1 MSAIVEVQGL
11 RTVWPRRNVWAVI
24 ASAALL
30 ASSCGGSASDAGP
43 ATSAEPTT
51 TQVATTEPPTTSTT
65 ELATTTTTSPAP
77 GVSSA
82 NIVAPPDAGEPLDYG
97 PAVGTALA
105 IVGLEAN
112 TDLGSDTEN
121 ADDPAILTP
130 ATLDFFVA
138 PGEDQAIERSEPAFG
153 SDAELL
159 AAGNAW
165 AFPDSVWWQLTIDGV
180 EVWADQANLGAL
192 GDSFNVYD
200 EVFESLDGVE
210 APTLNELAL
219 RIAQSRPTGGPE
231 PRITIVT
238 EETEIDAPHHLYV
251 IVDILGLGDDA
262 VKGERLRIEV
272 LVIFE
277 DTEAADALDDE
288 SADAP
293 DETVEDERTVLSV
306 ILSDVILTPICGR
319 GVHDGLCL

>member
-1 MSAIVEVQGL
+1 ML
-11 RTVWPRRNVWAVI
+11 HNYRTSGAFTADRRFAVI
-24 ASAALL
+24 VTAALL
-30 ASSCGGSASDAGP
+30 ASSCGGSASDAGS

-51 TQVATTEPPTTSTT
+51 TQAITTEPPSTSTTALATTSTT
-65 ELATTTTTSPAP
+65 APPEP

-82 NIVAPPDAGEPLDYG
+82 NIVATPDAGAPLDYG
-97 PAVGTALA
+97 PAEGTPLS
-105 IVGLEAN
+105 IVGLEVN
-112 TDLGSDTEN
+112 TGQDTADQETDAQGS
-121 ADDPAILTP
+121 ASLTP

-138 PGEDQAIERSEPAFG
+138 PGQDQAVERSEPAFG
-153 SDAELL
+153 SDAVLL

-165 AFPDSVWWQLTIDGV
+165 AFQDSVWWELTVGGV

-200 EVFESLDGVE
+200 EVFESLDTVE

-219 RIAQSRPTGGPE
+219 QIARSRPTGGPE
-231 PRITIVT
+231 PRITVVT

-251 IVDILGLGDDA
+251 IVDILGLGDDS

-272 LVIFE
+272 LVMFE
-277 DTEAADALDDE
+277 DNESPDSLDD
-288 SADAP
+288 
-293 DETVEDERTVLSV
+293 TVENERTVLSV
-306 ILSDVILTPICGR
+306 VLSDVILTPICGR